1 MVAFLFAAGFLAGC
15 GGGEA
20 SPQSVAFDGDRAL
33 QLVDVQMSF
42 GARYP
47 GSPGHAAV
55 QLWIEE
61 GLRDAGW
68 TTEGQD
74 FSFEGVALRN
84 VVGRLESASGP
95 LVILGAHYDTRP
107 RADRDTIDPSAPVP
121 GADDGASG
129 VAVLLELARSLAI
142 ARLPCDIRLAFFDA
156 EDSGNI
162 GEWDWSLGARHFAGV
177 LDTDPQAVVIVDM
190 VGDRDLRL
198 PRESNSTASL
208 VESIWS
214 TAQQMGNE
222 AFVDEAGSSI
232 TDDHIPFLERG
243 WPAVDI
249 IDLQYPYWHTTQDT
263 ADKLSAD
270 SLEQVGSTLAAWL
283 SSFCVQPANG

>member
-1 MVAFLFAAGFLAGC
+1 MAWFLFAAALAAGC
-15 GGGEA
+15 GRGGT
-20 SPQSVAFDGDRAL
+20 SPRSVAFDGDRAL

-47 GSPGHAAV
+47 GSAGHAAV
-55 QLWIEE
+55 QLWIEQ

-68 TTEGQD
+68 MTEGQD
-74 FSFEGVALRN
+74 FSFEGVPLRN

-107 RADRDTIDPSAPVP
+107 RADRDSIDPTAPVP

-129 VAVLLELARSLAI
+129 VAVLLELARGLAV
-142 ARLPCDIRLAFFDA
+142 ARPACEVRLAFFDA

-198 PRESNSTASL
+198 PRESNSTVSL
-208 VESIWS
+208 VDSIWS
-214 TAQQMGNE
+214 AARQLGND

-249 IDLQYPYWHTTQDT
+249 IDIQYPYWHTTQDT

-270 SLEQVGSTLAAWL
+270 SLEQVGTTLAAWL
-283 SSFCVQPANG
+283 SSFCVPPADG